1 MPVYTAELSEDDER
15 GVALAKEFQANIF
28 GLNMAFV
35 INVVLTHNLTKY
47 NQWAWR
53 LPIILMQIYPILLCS
68 GTTLL
73 PETPRWLILQ
83 DKEDDAKHS
92 ISVVFGQDEVEP
104 RIKELSEAHDK
115 EQEEGTLNYWDL
127 CLPSGSQFHPTVIT
141 VMGQVN
147 QVCSLTQ
154 LPTEILADP
163 L

>member
-28 GLNMAFV
+28 GLNMAFI
-35 INVVLTHNLTKY
+35 INVVLTHNLGKY

-53 LPIILMQIYPILLCS
+53 LPIILMQIYPILLFS
-68 GTTLL
+68 GTSLL

-92 ISVVFGQDEVEP
+92 ISVVFGEDEVEP
-104 RIKELSEAHDK
+104 RIKELTEAHDK
-115 EQEEGTLNYWDL
+115 EQEEGSLTYWDL

-141 VMGQVN
+141 VMGQIN
-147 QVCSLTQ
+147 QVCSQPSVST
-154 LPTEILADP
+154 
-163 L
+163 